1 MLTIVIIRGVTLPG
15 ADVGL
20 TFYMKPNFTLLADA
34 SIWVDAAGQ
43 VFYSMGLGVGCL
55 TALASYN
62 HFNHKLVRFS
72 FDRVHWLI
80 QYNVQG
86 RIPFTVAVTCLGVYF
101 RDIFAIPF
109 ADGLTSI
116 YAGLAIFSM
125 LGYMAQMKNVPVS
138 EVVDQG
144 RLTTA
149 GWIL

>member
-1 MLTIVIIRGVTLPG
+1 M
-15 ADVGL
+15 
-20 TFYMKPNFTLLADA
+20 
-34 SIWVDAAGQ
+34 
-43 VFYSMGLGVGCL
+43 
-55 TALASYN
+55 
-62 HFNHKLVRFS
+62 
-72 FDRVHWLI
+72 
-80 QYNVQG
+80 
-86 RIPFTVAVTCLGVYF
+86 AVTCLGVYF

-149 GWIL
+149 G